1 MNSND
6 PNVGIAAK
14 KEKSAKKTLESKRED
29 KKTGAL

>member
-6 PNVGIAAK
+6 PMEESLQ

-29 KKTGAL
+29 KKTGAI